1 MARPKGSKNEAKTK
15 SDVPGA
21 AGVAGVGHNSKPEHN
36 LTPDDQRKL
45 FLHHRTKW
53 NELQAKQAVVD
64 KIAIDVKAALKKD
77 GFTVK
82 EMQIADA
89 LGDLKG
95 EARIQDDVKTRL
107 QVARWM
113 GHPLG
118 AQLDLFADGKAAIV
132 GDPYDLG
139 KMASMEDRPAKPQ
152 DHGYAPDSEQHG
164 RYMAGYQDH
173 QRELAGGI
181 KAPATADQSTMAHRD
196 DEKPPTETA
205 H

>member
-1 MARPKGSKNEAKTK
+1 MARTKGSKNKTK
-15 SDVPGA
+15 PDVPGA

-36 LTPDDQRKL
+36 LSPDDKRKL

-64 KIAIDVKAALKKD
+64 KVAIDVKAALKKD

-82 EMQIADA
+82 EMEIADA

-107 QVARWM
+107 QVARWL

-118 AQLDLFADGKAAIV
+118 AQLDLFADIKAAPQST
-132 GDPYDLG
+132 PYDLG
-139 KMASMEDRPAKPQ
+139 KTASIENRPAKPQ
-152 DHGYAPDSEQHG
+152 DHGFAPDSEQYNQ
-164 RYMAGYQDH
+164 YMAGHADH
-173 QRELAGGI
+173 QREIVGGM
-181 KAPATADQSTMAHRD
+181 KAPADADQSTMAQ
-196 DEKPPTETA
+196 KP

>member
-1 MARPKGSKNEAKTK
+1 MARTKGSKNKPRKTK

-36 LTPDDQRKL
+36 LSPDYKRKL
-45 FLHHRTKW
+45 FLHHYDKW
-53 NELQAKQAVVD
+53 KELQAKQAVVD

-77 GFTVK
+77 GFKVK
-82 EMQIADA
+82 EMEIADN

-95 EARIQDDVKTRL
+95 EAKIQGEVKDRL
-107 QVARWM
+107 QVARWI

-118 AQLDLFADGKAAIV
+118 AQLDLFADMKAAPQAAPYEV
-132 GDPYDLG
+132 GKSD
-139 KMASMEDRPAKPQ
+139 SMGNLPAKPQ
-152 DHGYAPDSEQHG
+152 DRGYAPGTEQHD
-164 RYMAGYQDH
+164 RYMAGYSDH

-181 KAPATADQSTMAHRD
+181 KAPATDPVAD
-196 DEKPPTETA
+196 PPTTQ